1 MKKICFFICFFT
13 FFSFFQST
21 EKKDSLSNYDYL
33 KLENKIQ
40 KLYGENETIKF
51 QNLCEYYLK
60 KAKKEKNIEKIAEGY
75 IFIHFSKDFPQSLKY
90 LDSLENIS
98 NKLKNDIIY
107 PARVYLLKGN
117 LYFKNDDAKNAL
129 SNYLLGIKYAK
140 QKGNQK
146 QIALG
151 EIQIAYLNNYI
162 GKHNEEIQILRKYL
176 YNSNLLNSAEKEQIH
191 LNLADAYIEINKIG
205 SAKILINEGL
215 SKNFTN
221 KNSKFYNA
229 YLSLSAYCDL
239 KTKNYQSSIEKL
251 NKCLSFFTKGSETRD
266 IVYSYLYIG
275 EAYIGLKN
283 NIKAIDNFKKI
294 DLIVE
299 KENYTFPELRGV
311 YSFLIDY
318 YKQEKDIEKYLYYI
332 NQYLKVDKI
341 LDREF
346 KYISKELPKQYDAPQ
361 LIEQKQIL
369 LKGLKIR
376 KIYTLCIVLI
386 LTSILTLFAF
396 LFYKSRKREKEYKEK
411 ARELLENVNRNNDK
425 KIEFIN
431 SINVLDSINNISSKE
446 KTIPD
451 QTIKMI
457 LLELDK
463 FEKQHLFLTKGIT
476 LSSLAKDFNT
486 NSTYLSEVI
495 NSYKEMNFA
504 TFLNHL
510 RIEYAIKQLIKDKKF
525 RSYKISAIA
534 EILGYNNE
542 QAFSIAFKK
551 KTGTTV
557 STFIKEIEN
566 NIVEDIKLL

>member
-40 KLYGENETIKF
+40 ELYGENEKIKF

-75 IFIHFSKDFPQSLKY
+75 IFIHFSKDFPQSIKY

-98 NKLKNDIIY
+98 NKLKNDIKY

-140 QKGNQK
+140 QKGNHK
-146 QIALG
+146 QIALA

-191 LNLADAYIEINKIG
+191 LNLADAYIEINKID
-205 SAKILINEGL
+205 SAKILIDEGL

-251 NKCLSFFTKGSETRD
+251 NKCISFFTKGSETRD

-369 LKGLKIR
+369 LKELKIR

-534 EILGYNNE
+534 EFLGYNNE

-566 NIVEDIKLL
+566 NIVE

>member
-1 MKKICFFICFFT
+1 MKKLCFYICFFT
-13 FFSFFQST
+13 FFSFLYST
-21 EKKDSLSNYDYL
+21 EKKDSLSHYNYL
-33 KLENKIQ
+33 QLENRIQ
-40 KLYGENETIKF
+40 ELYGKNETKKF

-60 KAKKEKNIEKIAEGY
+60 KSKKEKNIEKTAEGY
-75 IFIHFSKDFPQSLKY
+75 IFIHFSKNFNQSLKY

-98 NKLKNDIIY
+98 NKLKNNVNY

-117 LYFKNDDAKNAL
+117 LYFKHDDAKNAL
-129 SNYLLGIKYAK
+129 SNYILGIKYAK
-140 QKGNQK
+140 QKENHR
-146 QIALG
+146 QIALA

-162 GKHNEEIQILRKYL
+162 GKHNEEIQILHKYL
-176 YNSNLLNSAEKEQIH
+176 YNSNLLNSVEKEQIH
-191 LNLADAYIEINKIG
+191 LNLADAYIEINKID
-205 SAKILINEGL
+205 SAKILIEEGL

-239 KTKNYQSSIEKL
+239 KTKNYQSSIDKS
-251 NKCLSFFTKGSETRD
+251 NTCLSFFTKGSETRD

-318 YKQEKDIEKYLYYI
+318 YKEKRDIEKYLYYI

-346 KYISKELPKQYDAPQ
+346 KYISKELPNQYDAPQ

-369 LKGLKIR
+369 LKELKIR
-376 KIYTLCIVLI
+376 KRYTFYIVFI
-386 LTSILTLFAF
+386 LTSILILFAF

-411 ARELLENVNRNNDK
+411 ARELLENINRNNDN
-425 KIEFIN
+425 KIEFTNDIN
-431 SINVLDSINNISSKE
+431 ILEPISYIDPKE

-463 FEKQHLFLTKGIT
+463 FEKQHLFLAKGIT
-476 LSSLAKDFNT
+476 LSSLAKDCNT

-495 NSYKEMNFA
+495 NSYKQINFA

-510 RIEYAIKQLIKDKKF
+510 RTEYAIKQLINDKKF

-566 NIVEDIKLL
+566 KIVD

>member
-40 KLYGENETIKF
+40 ELYGENEKIKF

-75 IFIHFSKDFPQSLKY
+75 IFIHFSKDFPQSIKY

-98 NKLKNDIIY
+98 NKLKNDIKY

-140 QKGNQK
+140 QKGNHK
-146 QIALG
+146 QIALA

-191 LNLADAYIEINKIG
+191 LNLADAYIEINKID
-205 SAKILINEGL
+205 SAKILIDEGL

-239 KTKNYQSSIEKL
+239 KTRNYQSSIEKL
-251 NKCLSFFTKGSETRD
+251 NKCISFFTKGSETRD

-332 NQYLKVDKI
+332 NQYLKVDRI

-369 LKGLKIR
+369 LKELKIR

-534 EILGYNNE
+534 EFLGYNNE

-566 NIVEDIKLL
+566 NIVE

>member
-1 MKKICFFICFFT
+1 MKKIYFFICFFT
-13 FFSFFQST
+13 FFRFFQST

-33 KLENKIQ
+33 KLENKLQ
-40 KLYGENETIKF
+40 ELYGENETIKF

-75 IFIHFSKDFPQSLKY
+75 IFIHFSKDFPQSIKY

-98 NKLKNDIIY
+98 NKLKNDIKY

-146 QIALG
+146 QIALA

-191 LNLADAYIEINKIG
+191 LNLADAYIEINKID
-205 SAKILINEGL
+205 SAKILIDEGL

-221 KNSKFYNA
+221 KKSKFYNA

-239 KTKNYQSSIEKL
+239 KTKNYQSSIVKL

-318 YKQEKDIEKYLYYI
+318 YKEEKDIEKYLYYI

-346 KYISKELPKQYDAPQ
+346 KYISKELPRQYDAPQ

-369 LKGLKIR
+369 LKELKIR

-411 ARELLENVNRNNDK
+411 ARELLENINRNNDK
-425 KIEFIN
+425 KIEFTN

-557 STFIKEIEN
+557 SIFIKEIEN